1 MSRQLE
7 FSVSEIKEKGSLR
20 FDGEVPAEEFQ
31 GGLGEGS
38 VLSGPVRVELDLR
51 PWEGEIKLRGR
62 AFGKWTLV
70 CSRCLEPAPADF
82 DAKLDASF
90 PRTAS
95 AVDAKEEV
103 RQALILAVP
112 IQVFCKPDCKGLCGQ
127 CGNNRNEKEC
137 HNA

>member
-1 MSRQLE
+1 MSSQLE
-7 FSVSEIKEKGSLR
+7 FSVSEIKEKGSLE
-20 FDGEVPAEEFQ
+20 FEGEVSADEFQ
-31 GGLGEGS
+31 GAMAEGS
-38 VLSGPVRVELDLR
+38 VLSGPVGVRLDLR
-51 PWEGEIKLRGR
+51 PWEGEIKLKGR
-62 AFGKWTLV
+62 AFGRWTLV
-70 CSRCLEPAPADF
+70 CSRCLEPAHAAY
-82 DAKLDASF
+82 DAKLDSAF
-90 PRTAS
+90 PLTAS